1 MFGRRTG
8 GAPPD
13 VWIVVDDSP
22 DAPEPV
28 LAVLATEA
36 EARAFVDEHVPRDFA
51 ELAYA
56 PYRVGWT
63 FSGRRYRG

>member
-1 MFGRRTG
+1 MFGRRRRAAG
-8 GAPPD
+8 GE
-13 VWIVVDDSP
+13 VWLVVDDSP

-56 PYRVGWT
+56 PYNVGWT